1 MSIVDYLYLRIQT
14 LEKENKQLKQQLIN
28 KNDGNKIK

>member
-14 LEKENKQLKQQLIN
+14 LEKANKELKQQLIN
-28 KNDGNKIK
+28 NQYGNKIK